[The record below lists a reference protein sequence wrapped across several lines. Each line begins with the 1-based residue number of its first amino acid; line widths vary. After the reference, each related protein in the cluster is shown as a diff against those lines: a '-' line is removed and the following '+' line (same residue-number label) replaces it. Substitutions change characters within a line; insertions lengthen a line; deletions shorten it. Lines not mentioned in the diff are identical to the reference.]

1 MNAADARVSSFAPV
15 AGPDARVLVLGSMPG
30 VASLTAVRYYAHPHN
45 QFWPIMGALVG
56 ATPALPYEQRLQRLI
71 EAGIALWDVLAS
83 CERAGSLDA
92 AIRAPLAND
101 FAGFFAAHP
110 RVGTVLFNG
119 AQAETSFSR
128 LVLPGLSAPPVL
140 RRLPSTSPANAGQ
153 RPEAKLAAWR
163 EGLLEA
169 GIALRAAPRPASGR
183 EAKSGG
189 SE

>member
-15 AGPDARVLVLGSMPG
+15 ARADARVLVLGSMPG

-45 QFWPIMGALVG
+45 RFWPIMGALVG

-71 EAGIALWDVLAS
+71 AAGIALWDVLAS

-110 RVGTVLFNG
+110 RVSTVLFNG
-119 AQAETSFSR
+119 AQAEASFRR
-128 LVLPGLSAPPVL
+128 LVLPGLSAPPPAL
-140 RRLPSTSPANAGQ
+140 RRLPSTSPANASQ
-153 RPEAKLAAWR
+153 RPEDKLAAWR
-163 EGLLEA
+163 EGLVEA
-169 GIALRAAPRPASGR
+169 GIAVSG
-183 EAKSGG
+183 
-189 SE
+189 

>member
-1 MNAADARVSSFAPV
+1 MSATDARVSSFAPV
-15 AGPDARVLVLGSMPG
+15 ARADARVLVLGSMPG

-45 QFWPIMGALVG
+45 RFWPIMGALVG
-56 ATPALPYEQRLQRLI
+56 AAPALPYEQRLQRLM

-83 CERAGSLDA
+83 CERVGSLDA

-110 RVGTVLFNG
+110 RVRTVLFNG
-119 AQAETSFSR
+119 AQAETSFRR
-128 LVLPGLSAPPVL
+128 LVLPGLAAPVPVL
-140 RRLPSTSPANAGQ
+140 RRLPSTSPANASQ

-169 GIALRAAPRPASGR
+169 GVAALPLTAP
-183 EAKSGG
+183 
-189 SE
+189 

>member
-1 MNAADARVSSFAPV
+1 MSAAEARISSFAAV
-15 AGPDARVLVLGSMPG
+15 AGADARVLVLGSMPG
-30 VASLTAVRYYAHPHN
+30 VASLTAARYYAHPHN
-45 QFWPIMGALVG
+45 RFWPIMGALVG

-110 RVGTVLFNG
+110 RVRSVAFNG
-119 AQAETSFSR
+119 AEAVTIFSGF
-128 LVLPGLSAPPVL
+128 VLAGLAAPVPVL
-140 RRLPSTSPANAGQ
+140 RRLPSTSPANASQ
-153 RPEAKLAAWR
+153 RPETKLAAWR

-169 GIALRAAPRPASGR
+169 GISVAP
-183 EAKSGG
+183 
-189 SE
+189 